1 MLGQLGQ
8 MTVNLA
14 DNIMVGKLGAT
25 SLAAISF
32 ANAIYAIFFVL
43 GMGISFALPPLISEA
58 DGKGDKV
65 SISRFFKHSLLVNT
79 IIGIVSLLAILAT
92 IPLMDHIGQD
102 PDIIPLAKKYLLYA
116 AWTMVPYMVFQALRC
131 YSDGM
136 SETKLPMIVIITGNI
151 LNILLNY
158 ALIFGNWGMPALGIE
173 GASLGSLIA
182 RLFMVIMITILLF
195 KWKNLWHYI
204 AACDFKRY
212 QMEIIRKIM
221 KLGVPTSLQMF
232 FEVSAF
238 SGASLITGM
247 ISENAQAAHQIS
259 INLASITFMI
269 CTGLGMAATI
279 RVGNQLGLKDYQKLR
294 DAGNSSILQVV
305 LIMTFFAGLF
315 ILLRNVLPHIY
326 IDDPVVISIASML
339 LIYAAIFQI
348 PDGVQVTAQS
358 ALRGIQDV
366 KAPTF
371 ITFLSYWVIG
381 LPVSYITAI
390 YMGWGPAGVW
400 IGLIV
405 GLTISALLLT
415 LRFRKLS
422 ILLR

>member
-92 IPLMDHIGQD
+92 IPLMDHMGQD

-279 RVGNQLGLKDYQKLR
+279 RVGNQLG
-294 DAGNSSILQVV
+294 
-305 LIMTFFAGLF
+305 
-315 ILLRNVLPHIY
+315 
-326 IDDPVVISIASML
+326 
-339 LIYAAIFQI
+339 
-348 PDGVQVTAQS
+348 QVTAQS